1 MARNIVLLATIC
13 MAALLCDAQT
23 TNNQPSPSLES
34 ISPDKRLE
42 TPRTQTEWDRGNVIS
57 IDSRGKNTDLSCV
70 YLIRDLDNILIT
82 AKGKSGGQQMDGQMM
97 LVEGRWMLE
106 KGMTLVKGYELD
118 YLDTPLLNLKL
129 ALHLL
134 SDAASSG
141 PSDIKARSIFKVK
154 DQKTT
159 FVVATLSA
167 SMPIDAPW
175 SLNATIEP
183 VAADKFAFDLN
194 VKAHPSMRINGTWQ
208 KDSSLHA
215 LDDDMPLEGWQ
226 IYSIVMESGKQG
238 ALMRYE
244 IVAKPSEVHPKSLG
258 ELRQLTKK

>member
-1 MARNIVLLATIC
+1 MSRCIVFLANIC
-13 MAALLCDAQT
+13 MVALLCSAQT
-23 TNNQPSPSLES
+23 TNDQSVPSLES

-57 IDSRGKNTDLSCV
+57 IDSRGKSTDFSCV
-70 YLIRDLDNILIT
+70 YQIRDLNNILIT
-82 AKGKSGGQQMDGQMM
+82 AKGKSGGQQIDEQMM
-97 LVEGRWMLE
+97 LIEGRWMLE

-134 SDAASSG
+134 SDAASAG
-141 PSDIKARSIFKVK
+141 PADIKTRSTFKVK

-167 SMPIDAPW
+167 SLPIDAPW

-183 VAADKFAFDLN
+183 VAADKFSFDLN

-208 KDSSLHA
+208 KDPSLHV
-215 LDDDMPLEGWQ
+215 LDGDTPLEGWQ
-226 IYSIVMESGKQG
+226 IYSIEMAKEQQG
-238 ALMRYE
+238 AFMRYE
-244 IVAKPSEVHPKSLG
+244 IVAKPSEVHPKNLG